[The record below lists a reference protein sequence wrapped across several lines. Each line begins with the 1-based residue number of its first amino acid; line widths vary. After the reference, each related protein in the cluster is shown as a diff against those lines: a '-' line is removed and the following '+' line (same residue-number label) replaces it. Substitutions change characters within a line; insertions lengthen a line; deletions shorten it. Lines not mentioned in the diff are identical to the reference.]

1 MQNKLVLGALTALN
15 LLTPSVRAAD
25 EPCLAVAK
33 LQEKAAKGVEVPRPY
48 DAAYL
53 VQFDAETAYKCI
65 TSVPFN
71 KDAAVKVLE
80 ISKSYFQFHS
90 TLAYLKDPPAS
101 YQQESVD
108 VMSKLDEFTTKAK
121 NGEYKNLYEFDV
133 DFYRLAQA
141 THESHFSK
149 DSHLIGLFRWTLDD
163 TIVSVSTD
171 GKALPQVY
179 AASDI
184 SNNVNSPSAIVELAG
199 QPVYSYLQGYLK
211 NFTANGLIEPH
222 ADFNALM
229 YNTGLEFASWAQSS
243 DASMAPTAFKTTP
256 IYNGKSLKG
265 KFANG
270 SDFEWA
276 YKAGSNANLTLNQ
289 YFSGQDIYDLKVVKA
304 NSTQSDDSTV
314 ETKRRK
320 KRSYNPDVK
329 LVKRADSS
337 DDEVAVPYAAWP
349 TNPIVV
355 QDNFTFGGTVSGY
368 YFDENQLGV
377 LSIPSFDTDENSS
390 ETFDLAVA
398 SFINQTRSRGAKRIV
413 IDLTGNG
420 GGTLW
425 MGYDTF
431 RHFFPKKVPN
441 LLWRTRAHSALN
453 VLGSVLGWSGA
464 QNTSYEDVPDINY
477 QYGSKPD
484 LTKFSSW
491 KEFYGPR
498 ELKNDKFTSTAT
510 YDFTDKK
517 LAGELGFY
525 LAGYGDNIPDY
536 DEAFPAENI
545 VLLVDGGC
553 GSTCSSFST
562 LMKHVANVRTVAV
575 GGIPEYGPMQGVAS
589 TRGSM
594 MREWNYFGD
603 AITYIRSVLETIDES
618 DKEAT
623 YSKIGISSSDVDNL
637 PKALADSPWTVD
649 GAINMFDTL
658 QAGNQDT
665 PRQFLYEASAC
676 RIFYTGEMIRDVS
689 KLWQAAGTIAGGD
702 NSTCVSGSQNAVG
715 SKPLTFITDSP
726 GFGYSELW
734 SRANST
740 DVPNVKTDDTSSNS
754 TEDSAASS
762 YRVGLPLAVVA
773 IAATLLL

>member
-25 EPCLAVAK
+25 EPCLAAAK

-121 NGEYKNLYEFDV
+121 NGEYKNLYEFDL

-149 DSHLIGLFRWTLDD
+149 DSHVLGLFRWTLDD

-184 SNNVNSPSAIVELAG
+184 NNNVNSPSAI
-199 QPVYSYLQGYLK
+199 
-211 NFTANGLIEPH
+211 
-222 ADFNALM
+222 
-229 YNTGLEFASWAQSS
+229 
-243 DASMAPTAFKTTP
+243 
-256 IYNGKSLKG
+256 
-265 KFANG
+265 
-270 SDFEWA
+270 
-276 YKAGSNANLTLNQ
+276 AGSNANLTLNQ

-314 ETKRRK
+314 ETRRRK

-498 ELKNDKFTSTAT
+498 ELKNDKFTSAAT

-603 AITYIRSVLETIDES
+603 AITYIRSVLEAVDES
-618 DKEAT
+618 DKEDT

-649 GAINMFDTL
+649 GAINMFDTI

-689 KLWQAAGTIAGGD
+689 KLWQAVGTIAGGD

-762 YRVGLPLAVVA
+762 YRVGLPMAVVA